1 MLGVFETIALLVS
14 ARVLLLLS
22 ILGAFTLALLAI
34 LGKSLLGLEVMVGFA
49 VLVVLPVVWL
59 ERFARVEGKDGS

>member
-22 ILGAFTLALLAI
+22 ILGAFTSALLAI

-59 ERFARVEGKDGS
+59 ERFVRVEGRMGS